1 MNLHDT
7 GARPPQLLI
16 PSDPLL
22 GIDEKSSWDRSQSRL
37 ASLTG
42 TDHHA
47 SVKLP
52 LSTLTPWLPTF
63 SLQFIDRALK
73 DGPIR
78 KKRLNKPL
86 HLLYEQKQG
95 VPEPAEFFSCR
106 LSLYAHLFISIQFLI
121 KNSRKK

>member
-1 MNLHDT
+1 MNLYDT

-16 PSDPLL
+16 PLDPLL
-22 GIDEKSSWDRSQSRL
+22 GIHQKSSGHGAKPRL
-37 ASLTG
+37 AALTG
-42 TDHHA
+42 TEYHA
-47 SVKLP
+47 SVKRP
-52 LSTLTPWLPTF
+52 LRTFTPGLPTF

-73 DGPIR
+73 YGPIR

-86 HLLYEQKQG
+86 HLLYEQKQRLS
-95 VPEPAEFFSCR
+95 EPTEFFSCR